1 MLIVIVTV
9 GMENKMPQTM
19 ENCLPRFL
27 ENKMPQFMEN
37 YLPFTILQNGFKKSQ
52 KKPFYICS
60 TLIMKCIR

>member
-37 YLPFTILQNGFKKSQ
+37 YLPFTILFLFGLFFYTSD
-52 KKPFYICS
+52 PF
-60 TLIMKCIR
+60 